1 MEFKIK
7 KIEELHGADYN
18 PRIIS
23 EDSFVRLQESL
34 KTFGVCKPVIVNENG
49 ILIAGHQ
56 RTKAMKKVGI
66 KEVPAYILKTKI
78 AIHDEIRFNLMH
90 NSIETENSKTKITNF
105 ERLEYGYSLV
115 NCDYIQV
122 IQYNNGSILK
132 EICRLLLKYGE
143 WGSVIINEQGEV
155 IHNNDYAAA
164 CKQLNL
170 PCLVYKMSNQNAL
183 LFLEYMKY
191 DYGRYDY
198 EALGVKAY
206 NQTYC
211 QMNRNGRISSRLYER
226 YIIPNINKKQR
237 IIDFG
242 AGKKEY
248 ATRLKEKGYNILA
261 YEPHLKKPN
270 TEKLDVRQVVKDI
283 AKIEKDISKNGLYDV
298 VILDSVLNSI
308 TSLEFEHYVMVTCNS
323 LLKDNG
329 VFFTGTRNLHAA
341 EKERDV
347 SADGVRYV
355 QFLDQDKFCATF
367 RKGVWTMQKFN
378 DGKMLYKLM
387 NKYFYDVKV
396 YDNTT
401 SQIFAICKR
410 PKKLN
415 IKEYEKALNIE
426 FNMEYPNGYKHNK
439 HEKIVSA
446 ILNKQKKR
454 GGNNGE

>member
-7 KIEELHGADYN
+7 AIEELKGADYN

-23 EDSFVRLQESL
+23 HDSFIKLQESL

-56 RTKAMKKVGI
+56 RTKAMKAVGI
-66 KEVPAYILKTKI
+66 KKVPSYILKTKI
-78 AIHDEIRFNLMH
+78 AVHDEIRFNLMH
-90 NSIETENSKTKITNF
+90 NSIETENSKTKIKNF
-105 ERLEYGYSLV
+105 KDLEFGYSLV
-115 NCDYIQV
+115 QCEDIEVLKYK
-122 IQYNNGSILK
+122 NGAILK

-164 CKQLNL
+164 CKQLNM
-170 PCLVYKMSNQNAL
+170 PCLVYKMTNENAL
-183 LFLEYMKY
+183 LFLEFMKF

-211 QMNRNGRISSRLYER
+211 QMNRNGRIHSRLYER
-226 YIIPNINKKQR
+226 YVIPSINKKQR
-237 IIDFG
+237 VVDFG

-248 ATRLKEKGYNILA
+248 ATRLKEQGYNIFA

-283 AKIEKDISKNGLYDV
+283 NAIQKDIEKNGLYDV

-308 TSLEFEHYVMVTCNS
+308 TSLEFEHLVMTTCNS
-323 LLKDNG
+323 LLKANG
-329 VFFTGTRNLHAA
+329 TFYTGTRNLQAA
-341 EKERDV
+341 ERGREI

-387 NKYFYDVKV
+387 SKYFHEVKI

-401 SQIFAICKR
+401 SQIFAICKK
-410 PKKLN
+410 PKRFSKE
-415 IKEYEKALNIE
+415 EYERALNIE

-439 HEKIVSA
+439 HKKIVET
-446 ILNKQKKR
+446 ILN
-454 GGNNGE
+454 NL

>member
-7 KIEELHGADYN
+7 AIEELQGADYN

-23 EDSFVRLQESL
+23 QESFIKLQESL

-56 RTKAMKKVGI
+56 RTKAMKEVGI
-66 KEVPAYILKTKI
+66 KEVPSYILKTKI
-78 AIHDEIRFNLMH
+78 AVHDEIRFNLMH
-90 NSIETENSKTKITNF
+90 NSIETENSETKIKTFNDLDF
-105 ERLEYGYSLV
+105 GYSLV
-115 NCDYIQV
+115 QCEDIEVLKYK
-122 IQYNNGSILK
+122 NGGILK
-132 EICRLLLKYGE
+132 EICRLLLKYGA
-143 WGSVIINEQGEV
+143 WGSVIINEQGTV
-155 IHNNDYAAA
+155 IHNNDYAAC
-164 CKQLNL
+164 CKKLNM
-170 PCLVYKMSNQNAL
+170 PCLVYKMTNEKAL

-198 EALGVKAY
+198 EALGIKAY

-211 QMNRNGRISSRLYER
+211 QMNRNGRIHSRLYER
-226 YIIPNINKKQR
+226 YVIPSISKKQR
-237 IIDFG
+237 VVDFG

-248 ATRLKEKGYNILA
+248 ATRLREQGYNIFA

-283 AKIEKDISKNGLYDV
+283 NTIQKDIKENGLYDV

-308 TSLEFEHYVMVTCNS
+308 TSLEFEHLVMITCNS

-329 VFFTGTRNLHAA
+329 TFFTGTRNLQVA
-341 EKERDV
+341 EREREV
-347 SADGVRYV
+347 SSDGVRYV

-378 DGKMLYKLM
+378 DGKMLHKLM
-387 NKYFYDVKV
+387 SKYFHEVKI
-396 YDNTT
+396 YDNTS
-401 SQIFAICKR
+401 SQIFAICKK
-410 PKKLN
+410 PKRFS
-415 IKEYEKALNIE
+415 KEEYKRALNIE

-439 HEKIVSA
+439 HEKIVET
-446 ILNKQKKR
+446 ILN
-454 GGNNGE
+454 NL

>member
-7 KIEELHGADYN
+7 AIEELQGADYN

-23 EDSFVRLQESL
+23 QDSFIKLQESL

-56 RTKAMKKVGI
+56 RTKAMRTVGI
-66 KEVPAYILKTKI
+66 KEVPSYILKTKI
-78 AIHDEIRFNLMH
+78 AVHDEIRFNLMH
-90 NSIETENSKTKITNF
+90 NSIETENSKTKIKTFNDLDF
-105 ERLEYGYSLV
+105 GYNLV
-115 NCDYIQV
+115 QCEDIEVLKYK
-122 IQYNNGSILK
+122 NGAILK
-132 EICRLLLKYGE
+132 EICRLLLKYGA

-155 IHNNDYAAA
+155 IHNNDYAAC
-164 CKQLNL
+164 CKKLNM
-170 PCLVYKMSNQNAL
+170 PCLVYKMTNEKAL

-198 EALGVKAY
+198 EALGIKAY

-211 QMNRNGRISSRLYER
+211 QMNRNGRIHSRLYEK
-226 YIIPNINKKQR
+226 YVIPFINKKQR
-237 IIDFG
+237 MVDFG

-248 ATRLKEKGYNILA
+248 ATRLKEQGYNIFA

-283 AKIEKDISKNGLYDV
+283 STIQKDIEKNGLYDV

-308 TSLEFEHYVMVTCNS
+308 TSLEFEHLVMITCNS
-323 LLKDNG
+323 LLRENG
-329 VFFTGTRNLHAA
+329 TFYTGTRNLQSA
-341 EKERDV
+341 EKEREI

-387 NKYFYDVKV
+387 SKYFHEVKI

-401 SQIFAICKR
+401 SQIFAMCKK
-410 PKKLN
+410 PKRFSKE
-415 IKEYEKALNIE
+415 EYERALNIE

-439 HEKIVSA
+439 HKKIVET
-446 ILNKQKKR
+446 ILN
-454 GGNNGE
+454 NL

>member
-7 KIEELHGADYN
+7 AIEELQGADYN

-23 EDSFVRLQESL
+23 QDSFIKLQESL

-56 RTKAMKKVGI
+56 RTKAMRAVGI
-66 KEVPAYILKTKI
+66 KEVPSYILKTKI
-78 AIHDEIRFNLMH
+78 AVHDEIRFNLMH
-90 NSIETENSKTKITNF
+90 NSIETENSKTKIKTFNDLDF
-105 ERLEYGYSLV
+105 GYSLV
-115 NCDYIQV
+115 QCEDIEVLKYK
-122 IQYNNGSILK
+122 NGAILK
-132 EICRLLLKYGE
+132 EICRLLLKYGA

-155 IHNNDYAAA
+155 IHNNDYAAC
-164 CKQLNL
+164 CKKLNM
-170 PCLVYKMSNQNAL
+170 PCLVYKMTNEKAL

-198 EALGVKAY
+198 EALGIKAY

-211 QMNRNGRISSRLYER
+211 QMNRNGRIHSRLYER
-226 YIIPNINKKQR
+226 YVIPSINKKQR
-237 IIDFG
+237 VVDFG

-248 ATRLKEKGYNILA
+248 ATRLKEQGYNIFA

-283 AKIEKDISKNGLYDV
+283 STIQKDIEKNGLYDV

-308 TSLEFEHYVMVTCNS
+308 TSLEFEHLVMITCNS
-323 LLKDNG
+323 LLRENG
-329 VFFTGTRNLHAA
+329 TFYTGTRNLQSA
-341 EKERDV
+341 EKEREI

-387 NKYFYDVKV
+387 SKYFHEVKI

-401 SQIFAICKR
+401 SQIFAMCKK
-410 PKKLN
+410 PKRFSKE
-415 IKEYEKALNIE
+415 EYERALNNE

-439 HEKIVSA
+439 HKKIVET
-446 ILNKQKKR
+446 ILN
-454 GGNNGE
+454 NL